1 MSSQSKLIIPG
12 LPARPTRLHAV
23 DNLMPV
29 AVKANNIRER
39 GFAGDGGRLL
49 HADTIA

>member
-1 MSSQSKLIIPG
+1 
-12 LPARPTRLHAV
+12 
-23 DNLMPV
+23 V